1 MFFQQNERFTMKSIL
16 NIKRSSIIISLIV
29 LAIFLCTRCINK
41 KENVATTGIK
51 NARGEEFAGSVVCA
65 QCHKNIYDSNIHTAH
80 YLTSQPANAKTI
92 KGNFEQG
99 KNTFVFNPFISVVME
114 KRDTA
119 FYQVQY
125 ANGAEVRRER
135 FDMVVGSGKKG
146 QSYLYWNGTRL
157 SQLPIF
163 YYTDKNEWAN
173 SPGYA
178 STVIFSRPI
187 TSRCLECHT
196 TFAQKISDAIT
207 EPEEFDRNKII
218 YGVDCEKCHG
228 PAARHVEYQL
238 QNPKE
243 TKAKFIINPSALT
256 RQQQLDLCALCH
268 GGRLTK
274 RKESFSFEAGDTLSN
289 YFLVD
294 TAKKNAANI
303 DVHGNQYGLLAASKC
318 FKMSEMT
325 CSTCHDP
332 HKNESREIIS
342 FSQKCMSCHN
352 EAHGNFCKMKNVSA
366 EVLKQN
372 CIDCHMPVQ
381 ASRAIV
387 FLEQGST
394 IPKTAFMRSHYIKV
408 YPDETKKVIGAII
421 KMQTKDPANSDN
433 EKNNLK

>member
-1 MFFQQNERFTMKSIL
+1 MKIIPKITPASIV
-16 NIKRSSIIISLIV
+16 ISLIV
-29 LAIFLCTRCINK
+29 LGLFLLTKCIDK
-41 KENVATTGIK
+41 KSSVLTTGIK
-51 NARGEEFAGSVVCA
+51 NAKGEEFAGSATCV
-65 QCHKNIYDSNIHTAH
+65 QCHRNIYDSNIQTAH
-80 YLTSQPANAKTI
+80 YLTSQPADAKSI

-99 KNTFVFNPFISVVME
+99 KNTFVFNPFVSVVME
-114 KRDTA
+114 KRDSD
-119 FYQVQY
+119 FYQVEY
-125 ANGAEVRRER
+125 VNGAEVRRER
-135 FDMVVGSGKKG
+135 FDVVVGSGKKG
-146 QSYLYWNGTRL
+146 QSYLYWNGSRL

-163 YYTDKNEWAN
+163 YYTGKNEWAN

-178 STVIFSRPI
+178 GTVIFSRPI

-196 TFAQKISDAIT
+196 TYTQKISDAIT
-207 EPEEFDRNKII
+207 EPEAFDQNKII

-243 TKAKFIINPSALT
+243 TKGRFIINPSALS

-274 RKESFSFEAGDTLSN
+274 AKESFSFEAGDTLSN
-289 YFLVD
+289 YFLID
-294 TAKKNAANI
+294 TAEKSAANI

-318 FKMSEMT
+318 FKMSAMT

-332 HKNESREIIS
+332 HKNESNEIIS

-366 EVLKQN
+366 EILKQN

-381 ASRAIV
+381 ASKAIV
-387 FLEQGST
+387 FLEQGSN

-408 YPDETKKVIGAII
+408 YPDETKKVLEALK
-421 KMQTKDPANSDN
+421 KMQGNDSTRTNASE
-433 EKNNLK
+433 EK